1 MSEGGEGVRRGGEA
15 VRECHG
21 PQRWLARSSKI
32 QVHAEV
38 VAQSVSILKG
48 SLHEQVVRM
57 LAIVQGET
65 VGRLARPEKQWV
77 AALAACG
84 EGLGAQH
91 RSGRE
96 LPSEKRVLCHQHHP
110 VHARELRSAAVA
122 PSLRVLS
129 SKALSATC

>member
-32 QVHAEV
+32 QVHAEI
-38 VAQSVSILKG
+38 VAQSVSILNG

-57 LAIVQGET
+57 LAIVQGEA
-65 VGRLARPEKQWV
+65 VGRLARLEEQWV
-77 AALAACG
+77 AALAACR
-84 EGLGAQH
+84 EGLGAEH

-96 LPSEKRVLCHQHHP
+96 LASEKCVLRHQHHP
-110 VHARELRSAAVA
+110 VRTGELGSAAIA
-122 PSLRVLS
+122 PS
-129 SKALSATC
+129 